1 MSTPEHPE
9 APKSTE
15 PLLVTVSEAA
25 SLLSIS
31 ERKLGELTRTRAV
44 PSKRIGR
51 VVRYSPQELAHWIE
65 LGCPTAPGSWD
76 LRGAA

>member
-1 MSTPEHPE
+1 MSTPENTE
-9 APKSTE
+9 ALRSTE
-15 PLLVTVSEAA
+15 PLLVTVGEAA

-44 PSKRIGR
+44 PSRRIGR